1 MAERAGRGPSVW
13 DVARAPDL
21 ARYCD
26 KLAHAH
32 VALAADAKGA
42 RRAAEEADQL
52 LPGHASPKVVVARAA
67 LALGDVDGAMR
78 AFDAASALDPRS
90 LEDPATMHDHA
101 VALRRAGRMPEA
113 LAVYRAL
120 VPRVDLLAPS
130 GRRVEVL
137 LEAALLAMAVEAKKP
152 AAEARADEAIAYLRE
167 ARLRGASALAGD
179 VSVALGLALD
189 RGGLRVQAEAV
200 LADLRRVPTQIFG
213 ARYLATA
220 DEGLAL
226 AAIAEERRDT
236 AAAIKAWQAFLATEG
251 GQGAWAAPAKAR
263 LDALRHGAKAP
274 SRGGGARRASARG
287 VR

>member
-1 MAERAGRGPSVW
+1 MW
-13 DVARAPDL
+13 DVARAPEL

-26 KLAHAH
+26 ELARAH
-32 VALAADAKGA
+32 VALASDAKGA
-42 RRAAEEADQL
+42 RRAAEQADEL
-52 LPGHASPKVVVARAA
+52 LPGHASPKVVLARAA
-67 LALGDVDGAMR
+67 LALGDVDEAMR

-101 VALRRAGRMPEA
+101 VALRRAGRKAEA
-113 LAVYRAL
+113 LAIYRAL

-137 LEAALLAMAVEAKKP
+137 LEAALLAMAVEASKP

-167 ARLRGASALAGD
+167 ARLRGASPLAGD
-179 VSVALGLALD
+179 VLVALGLALD
-189 RGGLRVQAEAV
+189 RGGLRVQADAV

-226 AAIAEERRDT
+226 VAIAEERRDK

-251 GQGAWAAPAKAR
+251 GKGAWSAPAKAR
-263 LDALRHGAKAP
+263 LEALRHGVKAP
-274 SRGGGARRASARG
+274 SHGGARRASTRG